1 MGKEGKAT
9 GKTIGGIKMKLL
21 RLSFL
26 AVMAAVAVMGLT
38 GSAFAFHDGGVA
50 RCEGCH
56 TMHNS
61 LRGAKMSVTGTELVG
76 NNFLLIG
83 SDPSSTCLSCHGTGT
98 VLDSYH
104 VDTDAAG
111 YTGNG
116 SLPAQRTPGGDFAWL
131 KVSFNNASS
140 AAGNADTYSATAD
153 ESKNRHGH
161 HIVVSDYNFLASTD
175 YASIGNVAP
184 GGTYPVGQL
193 SCIGCHDPHN
203 GTARADLTAG
213 LPISGS
219 GSYGGTPE
227 AGTTLGVYR
236 LLGGIGYIDPNAGY
250 TYTNANAPV
259 AVAPSIYNA
268 VPTSISDVRVAYGSG
283 MSEWCGN
290 CHAGILN
297 NQLDAGV
304 THTHVAGSAAI
315 LNQTLADGVN
325 PATTYQGYVN
335 SGTTS
340 GGSGVYWTLVPYEE
354 GATATEANLLADAG
368 NVSSATSAQ
377 GGNVMCLSCHRAHA
391 SGFSSMARFDLDNS
405 FVTDPTG
412 VYAYSGADNEMHP
425 DTSGYY
431 AAAYYNIPNTTF
443 SASQRALCDKCHAKD

>member
-1 MGKEGKAT
+1 
-9 GKTIGGIKMKLL
+9 MKPF

-26 AVMAAVAVMGLT
+26 AVIAAAAVLGLT

-61 LRGAKMSVTGTELVG
+61 LKGSKMSVTGVALTG
-76 NNFLLIG
+76 NDFLLIG
-83 SDPSSTCLSCHGTGT
+83 SDPSSTCLSCHGSGT

-131 KVSFNNASS
+131 KVAFNSS
-140 AAGNADTYSATAD
+140 SSVSGYAGTYAAAAD

-161 HIVVSDYNFLASTD
+161 HIVAGDYPNFLASTD
-175 YASIGNVAP
+175 YAAIGNVAP
-184 GGTYPVGQL
+184 GAGAGPAYPVGKL
-193 SCIGCHDPHN
+193 SCIGCHNPHN
-203 GTARADLTAG
+203 GTARDAADAG
-213 LPISGS
+213 KPISIS
-219 GSYGGTPE
+219 GSYGDTPVGGT
-227 AGTTLGVYR
+227 AAGVYR
-236 LLGGIGYIDPNAGY
+236 FLGGIGYIDPNAGY
-250 TYTNANAPV
+250 TFTAADAPV
-259 AVAPSIYNA
+259 AVAPSNYNVSEA
-268 VPTSISDVRVAYGSG
+268 GGISRVAYGSG

-297 NQLDAGV
+297 NSLDASV
-304 THTHVAGSAAI
+304 THTHVAGSAAK
-315 LNQTLADGVN
+315 LNQTLADGIN
-325 PATTYQGYVN
+325 PATTYQGYLN

-340 GGSGVYWTLVPYEE
+340 GGAGTYWTLVPYEE
-354 GATATEANLLADAG
+354 GSSATIASLLADSGSNTDA
-368 NVSSATSAQ
+368 STAT

-391 SGFSSMARFDLDNS
+391 SGFSNMARFDMDDS
-405 FVTDPTG
+405 FVTDPAG
-412 VYAYSGADNEMHP
+412 NYAYTNSANEAAQ

-431 AAAYYNIPNTTF
+431 LAAYYETPVSTF
-443 SASQRALCDKCHAKD
+443 GPSQRTLCNKCHGKD